1 MMSSARNTHTWL
13 ERTKRIALGIRYRV
27 LRHTL
32 EAGGGYLSQACS
44 SAEILAALYT
54 KVMHLGKVSS
64 PIMPARFCGVPS
76 LRNSDYVTGARFN
89 GPKKPQYDRFVLS
102 PAHYSLALY
111 AVLVETGRMDEKGL
125 LDFNKNGS
133 SVEMIGA
140 EHSPGM
146 EVMTGSLGQG
156 VSQAVGIA
164 LARKKRKESGKV
176 WVFMSDGEFQIGQ
189 TWEALEFASY
199 HSLSNLGIYVDVN
212 RYQCDGSVDSVM
224 DISPLDKRLTSFGA
238 EVVLC
243 PGHDIEALSDAAEKR
258 KKKAPLIVLAETTPW
273 QGIDMLRQREPKFH
287 YVRLY
292 TDEEKAAY
300 RKVLHRYK
308 EKIDR
313 GID

>member
-1 MMSSARNTHTWL
+1 
-13 ERTKRIALGIRYRV
+13 
-27 LRHTL
+27 
-32 EAGGGYLSQACS
+32 
-44 SAEILAALYT
+44 
-54 KVMHLGKVSS
+54 
-64 PIMPARFCGVPS
+64 
-76 LRNSDYVTGARFN
+76 
-89 GPKKPQYDRFVLS
+89 
-102 PAHYSLALY
+102 
-111 AVLVETGRMDEKGL
+111 
-125 LDFNKNGS
+125 
-133 SVEMIGA
+133 
-140 EHSPGM
+140 
-146 EVMTGSLGQG
+146 
-156 VSQAVGIA
+156 
-164 LARKKRKESGKV
+164 
-176 WVFMSDGEFQIGQ
+176 
-189 TWEALEFASY
+189 
-199 HSLSNLGIYVDVN
+199 VN